1 MAHMAVLRLKL
12 CVKLWKAQ
20 DLYWEPMVLQKQQI
34 VMILS
39 NNYRH
44 HHRCTIMAIIILKI
58 FMRLM
63 YSVTT
68 LTGHH
73 WPPTALWRRIA
84 NQGLAR
90 SSLQCWWQ
98 WGINS
103 SLYQVVWMIDN
114 QEKPLPLV
122 SLADALAFCCYL
134 HGHYLHG
141 QTPCECWYYM
151 NQMEMMVIMIAAVMK
166 VMGTGFKDLQ
176 PGLWFVFC
184 LGGWPGHTSY
194 LPYTAWLYN
203 EEQCVEHAL
212 LVLYSW
218 PQATRRCTICSNI

>member
-1 MAHMAVLRLKL
+1 M
-12 CVKLWKAQ
+12 
-20 DLYWEPMVLQKQQI
+20 
-34 VMILS
+34 
-39 NNYRH
+39 
-44 HHRCTIMAIIILKI
+44 T
-58 FMRLM
+58 
-63 YSVTT
+63 
-68 LTGHH
+68 
-73 WPPTALWRRIA
+73 
-84 NQGLAR
+84 
-90 SSLQCWWQ
+90 
-98 WGINS
+98 
-103 SLYQVVWMIDN
+103 DN

-141 QTPCECWYYM
+141 QTPCECWYHI

-194 LPYTAWLYN
+194 LSCTALLYN
-203 EEQCVEHAL
+203 EQCVEHAL

-218 PQATRRCTICSNI
+218 PQATPRCTICSNVYRALPRLPMSQNCLFHHHVAKIYRILSFKSFAIDMMIFPYVWKQWLMV